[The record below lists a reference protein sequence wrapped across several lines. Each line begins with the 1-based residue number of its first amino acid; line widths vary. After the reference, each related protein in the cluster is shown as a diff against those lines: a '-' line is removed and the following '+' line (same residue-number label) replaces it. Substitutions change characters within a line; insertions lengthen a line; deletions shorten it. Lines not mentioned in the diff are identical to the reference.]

1 MEKDSHKK
9 GQVEEAE
16 AQLDSPFAMGLD
28 KKELDH
34 LKKLSLE
41 KKTRTVVETEE
52 QIAAELGDDGLDITD
67 MLQLDQSIHSDAS
80 SAQAACASQSVNQ
93 KANTKAKDNPWDTML
108 SMSSM
113 TSSVIDRA
121 TPKAPKNTANKRL
134 EAQKAAEEEKAAITD
149 ARNELL
155 RPEPM
160 DKTALQTGGM
170 TKNGMKFIEEAG
182 SEREGDKLGEIIR
195 ENAEAA
201 AVGSLDA
208 AHQPEKSA
216 EESRASLSQVLQ
228 SEQQHKEEVDEIINT
243 RVVNIEDL
251 AGKSDA
257 DVKKEMEK
265 MKIEEKVSAADKQ
278 KELNKKTLESLAES
292 SSAVEEDHD
301 SQKLAN
307 L

>member
-1 MEKDSHKK
+1 M
-9 GQVEEAE
+9 
-16 AQLDSPFAMGLD
+16 
-28 KKELDH
+28 
-34 LKKLSLE
+34 
-41 KKTRTVVETEE
+41 
-52 QIAAELGDDGLDITD
+52 
-67 MLQLDQSIHSDAS
+67 
-80 SAQAACASQSVNQ
+80 NQ
-93 KANTKAKDNPWDTML
+93 KANTKSKLHDNPWDTML

-121 TPKAPKNTANKRL
+121 TPKTPKSSANKRL
-134 EAQKAAEEEKAAITD
+134 EAQKAADEEKAAVTE

-155 RPEPM
+155 KPEPM

-170 TKNGMKFIEEAG
+170 TKSGTKFIEEAG
-182 SEREGDKLGEIIR
+182 EREGDKLGEIIR

-208 AHQPEKSA
+208 AHQPEKTA

-257 DVKKEMEK
+257 DVRKDLEK
-265 MKIEEKVSAADKQ
+265 MKTAEKVSDADKQ

-292 SSAVEEDHD
+292 SSPVEEDHD
-301 SQKLAN
+301 S
-307 L
+307 

>member
-1 MEKDSHKK
+1 
-9 GQVEEAE
+9 
-16 AQLDSPFAMGLD
+16 
-28 KKELDH
+28 
-34 LKKLSLE
+34 
-41 KKTRTVVETEE
+41 
-52 QIAAELGDDGLDITD
+52 
-67 MLQLDQSIHSDAS
+67 
-80 SAQAACASQSVNQ
+80 
-93 KANTKAKDNPWDTML
+93 
-108 SMSSM
+108 
-113 TSSVIDRA
+113 
-121 TPKAPKNTANKRL
+121 
-134 EAQKAAEEEKAAITD
+134 
-149 ARNELL
+149 
-155 RPEPM
+155 M

-208 AHQPEKSA
+208 AHQPEKTE

-257 DVKKEMEK
+257 EMKKDLEK
-265 MKIEEKVSAADKQ
+265 MKTEEKVSAADKQ

-292 SSAVEEDHD
+292 SSTVEEDHD
-301 SQKLAN
+301 S
-307 L
+307 

>member
-41 KKTRTVVETEE
+41 KKTRTVVKTEE

-80 SAQAACASQSVNQ
+80 SAQAASASQSVNQ

-265 MKIEEKVSAADKQ
+265 MKTEEKVSAADKQ